1 MTAHLKMELF
11 VPLGNNSQPLINF
24 TQNSGLGV
32 AGALLPL
39 WNTMTC
45 SENLTQSVLKLS
57 KGLELQ
63 FAALLKMNCFTCC
76 VIKVFQGFSFS
87 VTQELG
93 ICNGSGQL

>member
-1 MTAHLKMELF
+1 M
-11 VPLGNNSQPLINF
+11 PLGNNSQPLINF